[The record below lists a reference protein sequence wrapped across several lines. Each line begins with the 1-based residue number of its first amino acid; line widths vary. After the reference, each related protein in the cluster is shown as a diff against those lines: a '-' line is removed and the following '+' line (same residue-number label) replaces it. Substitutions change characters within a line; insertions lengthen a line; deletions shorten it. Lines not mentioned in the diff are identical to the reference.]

1 MPSRKIKNDD
11 SSFELESE
19 SDESAA
25 GNYSVISYK
34 VKSPLFRIE
43 LS

>member
-11 SSFELESE
+11 SSFEVQSCSE
-19 SDESAA
+19 ESAA

-34 VKSPLFRIE
+34 VKRCRFRIE
-43 LS
+43 